1 MKGGRPDS
9 ECLEVCYLV
18 VQEGV
23 AEWWK
28 RTGKCAIAVLTD
40 DVDRIPDLGVGSVVF
55 ANQPARCKAIVQLP
69 AVHAAQPVLVVSDSK
84 QRQT

>member
-1 MKGGRPDS
+1 MSRS
-9 ECLEVCYLV
+9 VLSV
-18 VQEGV
+18 VQEVLRSGGR
-23 AEWWK
+23 K

-40 DVDRIPDLGVGSVVF
+40 DVDRVPDLGVGSVVF

-69 AVHAAQPVLVVSDSK
+69 AVHTAQPVLVVSDSK